1 MEDTLGG
8 NPDTLPKQSKS
19 LNPCFN
25 GRYSRSYLF
34 HERKHLSDVVLI
46 LVLMEDT
53 LGGMNTQLKNGRFY
67 VLILVLMEDT
77 LGELRLIFLCLSL
90 FEVYL
95 LLTERFS

>member
-1 MEDTLGG
+1 MEDTLGAIKG
-8 NPDTLPKQSKS
+8 NKKHQQC

-25 GRYSRSYLF
+25 GRYSRSVAKP
-34 HERKHLSDVVLI
+34 HKRLI
-46 LVLMEDT
+46 CL
-53 LGGMNTQLKNGRFY
+53 

-95 LLTERFS
+95 LLAERFS

>member
-8 NPDTLPKQSKS
+8 FAYYKEKPL
-19 LNPCFN
+19 
-25 GRYSRSYLF
+25 R
-34 HERKHLSDVVLI
+34 E
-46 LVLMEDT
+46 
-53 LGGMNTQLKNGRFY
+53 

-95 LLTERFS
+95 LLIERFS

>member
-1 MEDTLGG
+1 MEDTLGV
-8 NPDTLPKQSKS
+8 PKDNYVSVS
-19 LNPCFN
+19 L
-25 GRYSRSYLF
+25 SL
-34 HERKHLSDVVLI
+34 VLI

-53 LGGMNTQLKNGRFY
+53 LGALREQLRGFRGK

-95 LLTERFS
+95 LLAERFG

>member
-1 MEDTLGG
+1 MTCREKT
-8 NPDTLPKQSKS
+8 
-19 LNPCFN
+19 
-25 GRYSRSYLF
+25 
-34 HERKHLSDVVLI
+34 VLI

-53 LGGMNTQLKNGRFY
+53 LGATCFQKAFVSLL

-95 LLTERFS
+95 LLIERFS

>member
-8 NPDTLPKQSKS
+8 Y
-19 LNPCFN
+19 
-25 GRYSRSYLF
+25 YSRVNQSV
-34 HERKHLSDVVLI
+34 DC
-46 LVLMEDT
+46 D
-53 LGGMNTQLKNGRFY
+53 

-95 LLTERFS
+95 LLVERFG